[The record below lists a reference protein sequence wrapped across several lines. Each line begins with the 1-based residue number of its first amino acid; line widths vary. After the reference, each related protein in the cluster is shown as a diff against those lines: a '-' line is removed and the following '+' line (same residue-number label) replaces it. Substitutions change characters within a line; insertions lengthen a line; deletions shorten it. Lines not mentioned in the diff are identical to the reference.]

1 MVHIMKNRNGGKM
14 NNTINNSDYVICMD
28 ASGDIVKEIAVEN
41 GIEFVPMEYSLGEEM
56 RVSHGCEEET
66 LLQKFYDGQRS
77 GDLTKTSQISPFMY
91 EEYFRKFLENGKSV
105 LYFCLSSGLSSTYD
119 SSRLAAENLK
129 EEFPNLE
136 VLSIDTLAATG
147 GMGLLAEKAIENR
160 KRGMNIRE
168 NFEVIQTLVPKIRHY
183 FMVQDLMYL
192 KRGGRVGAATALVGS
207 ALNIKPMLKI
217 DEYGK
222 LITTDKK
229 RGDKAAM
236 TALFS
241 FFKEN
246 YNEELSNVIYICDA
260 DTPELAKLLE
270 EKIKEEA
277 PNVIIHRTMLSPII
291 GAHTGPGMLAV
302 ILLGK

>member
-1 MVHIMKNRNGGKM
+1 METNTNKN
-14 NNTINNSDYVICMD
+14 DYVICMD
-28 ASGDIVKEIAVEN
+28 ASGDIVKEIAAQN

-56 RVSHGCEEET
+56 RVSHGCEEES
-66 LLQKFYDGQRS
+66 LLKKFYDGQRN

-91 EEYFRKFLENGKSV
+91 EEYFRKFLEAGRSV

-129 EEFPNLE
+129 EDFPNLE

-147 GMGLLAEKAIENR
+147 GMGLLTEKAIENR
-160 KRGMNIRE
+160 KNGMTLYE
-168 NFEVIQTLVPKIRHY
+168 NFDAIQALIPKIRHY

-217 DEYGK
+217 DENGK

-246 YNEELSNVIYICDA
+246 YNKELGNVLYICDA
-260 DTPELAKLLE
+260 DTPELAKLLA
-270 EKIKEEA
+270 EKIKEDN
-277 PNVIIHRTMLSPII
+277 PDIVIRRTMLSPII

-302 ILLGK
+302 ILFGK

>member
-1 MVHIMKNRNGGKM
+1 MKDKNGGKM
-14 NNTINNSDYVICMD
+14 STATNKDNYIICMD
-28 ASGDIVKEIAVEN
+28 ASGDIVKEIAVEH
-41 GIEFVPMEYSLGEEM
+41 GVEFVPMEYSLGEEM
-56 RVSHGCEEET
+56 RVSHGCEEEA
-66 LLQKFYDGQRS
+66 LLKKFYDGQRG

-91 EEYFRKFLENGKSV
+91 EEYFRKFLEKGRSV

-129 EEFPNLE
+129 EEFPNLD

-147 GMGLLAEKAIENR
+147 GMGLLAEKAIEN
-160 KRGMNIRE
+160 KKNGMNIYE
-168 NFEVIQTLVPKIRHY
+168 NFEAIQALIPKIRHY

-192 KRGGRVGAATALVGS
+192 KRGGRVSAATALVGS
-207 ALNIKPMLKI
+207 ALSIKPMLKI

-246 YNEELSNVIYICDA
+246 YNGELSNIIYICDA

-270 EKIKEEA
+270 EKIKEQE
-277 PNVIIHRTMLSPII
+277 PNVVIRRTMLSPII